1 MAETATIPEKVHL
14 VGSIGLDS
22 VAGVFRTAGR
32 MLGRRLKRIPDGEPG
47 GRRLWISFQ
56 YPLLRANPFLMDDP
70 NPPRDAVGFPLQCL
84 AEGVAPNEIKFGE
97 LNYAREARASYQD
110 FLAARKRGEIAKGVR
125 FQVCLPTPLAVISS
139 FCSPKDYLAIESAY
153 EKAMMREVKAICSVI
168 PHRDLCI
175 QWDVCN
181 EMLLWDGRWSDWNPG
196 IADLESGIITRL
208 RRLCSAIPRDV
219 ELGIHLCYGDWRA
232 KHFVEPIDAGKMV
245 TLTNAIMKAVSR
257 PIAYV
262 HMPVPIDRS
271 DDAFFRPLA
280 ELKLKKDTEL
290 YLGVVHADGP
300 EGVKRRADAARKYVS
315 DFGIATE
322 CGMARSRK
330 PDFVM
335 SLLKIHAQSSREPKA
350 ATVRR

>member
-1 MAETATIPEKVHL
+1 VT
-14 VGSIGLDS
+14 S
-22 VAGVFRTAGR
+22 
-32 MLGRRLKRIPDGEPG
+32 
-47 GRRLWISFQ
+47 
-56 YPLLRANPFLMDDP
+56 
-70 NPPRDAVGFPLQCL
+70 
-84 AEGVAPNEIKFGE
+84 
-97 LNYAREARASYQD
+97 
-110 FLAARKRGEIAKGVR
+110 KRG
-125 FQVCLPTPLAVISS
+125 
-139 FCSPKDYLAIESAY
+139 
-153 EKAMMREVKAICSVI
+153 
-168 PHRDLCI
+168 
-175 QWDVCN
+175 
-181 EMLLWDGRWSDWNPG
+181 
-196 IADLESGIITRL
+196 
-208 RRLCSAIPRDV
+208 
-219 ELGIHLCYGDWRA
+219 IHFCYGDWRA

-315 DFGIATE
+315 DFDIATE

-335 SLLKIHAQSSREPKA
+335 SLLKQRRGVQQSRFQSFPMISSPSNGESICI
-350 ATVRR
+350 